1 MLSSLAYPCFEV
13 HIEQNG
19 INKKLNKLNDF
30 CLLLYPMPVLWSNCH
45 EGALIR
51 QGPFLERCVYYKH
64 NIAMGAFIRL
74 EASI

>member
-13 HIEQNG
+13 HIEQNR

-51 QGPFLERCVYYKH
+51 QGAFFREVRLLQTQHCNGSVY
-64 NIAMGAFIRL
+64 
-74 EASI
+74 